1 MAENRSVFLIHIAIL
16 ILIIVSTCNAYTMFK
31 DSVDVER
38 PVKYHPL
45 NDPSRYTDRT
55 KQYHNTMEKLKFW
68 RRYLN
73 DVDEENSSA
82 DIYHKII
89 YPE

>member
-1 MAENRSVFLIHIAIL
+1 MAENRSVFLVHIAIL
-16 ILIIVSTCNAYTMFK
+16 ILIIVSTCSAYALLK

-45 NDPSRYTDRT
+45 SDPSRYTDRT

-68 RRYLN
+68 RRYPN
-73 DVDEENSSA
+73 EFDEENSSA
-82 DIYHKII
+82 GQLSS
-89 YPE
+89 ES